1 MSATSPDRP
10 LDGPPGQRLIRS
22 LATSACRKVLAA
34 SLLAVS
40 IVLGGCLPASV
51 RPTPAPTATS
61 TPPPTAPPSPTP
73 TAGPP
78 TPTPGPTFALYKVRP
93 NDTLIALAKRFGTTL
108 RSIAY
113 WNRDKYPSLDPE
125 SPDYSPNRL
134 EVGWVLRILPG
145 QEYVPSPSDFE
156 TGVDVTP
163 SPDDEYEA
171 SPWPGD
177 SASP

>member
-1 MSATSPDRP
+1 MSATPPDRP
-10 LDGPPGQRLIRS
+10 LDGPPGQRPIRRLTAVAS
-22 LATSACRKVLAA
+22 RKMVAA

-40 IVLGGCLPASV
+40 IALGGCLPASV
-51 RPTPAPTATS
+51 RPTPAPTPTP
-61 TPPPTAPPSPTP
+61 TPPPTAPPTPTP

-93 NDTLIALAKRFGTTL
+93 NDTLTALAKRFSTTL

-125 SPDYSPNRL
+125 SADYSPNRL

-156 TGVDVTP
+156 TGIDVTP
-163 SPDDEYEA
+163 SPDDEYEE
-171 SPWPGD
+171 SPLPGD